1 MGNGVDPPAIR
12 GPMTR
17 KALDLALS
25 ASDGCFKC
33 GRSKTRR
40 SVISGGYRRD
50 ARLAIV
56 TDAPSF
62 QDDQHGVLLIGLH
75 GRILDDVLAE
85 CGATREDVFTTSV
98 LRCASPSRP
107 QVSEVE
113 ACSGY
118 LLDTLTA
125 LASNDLRAVITLGQV
140 ATQALYGSTIRELFW
155 SEVRGGT
162 FERCFSGAGRVV
174 RITPTWHPRD
184 VIGNRERFD
193 EMVAHFRYVCAS
205 LEK

>member
-1 MGNGVDPPAIR
+1 
-12 GPMTR
+12 MTR

-25 ASDGCFKC
+25 ASDGCQRC
-33 GRSKTRR
+33 NRNQTRR

-85 CGATREDVFTTSV
+85 CGATREDVFTTPV

-107 QVSEVE
+107 QASEVE

-125 LASNDLRAVITLGQV
+125 LANNDLRAVITLGQV
-140 ATQALYGSTIRELFW
+140 ATQAVCGSVGREQSWAEIRG
-155 SEVRGGT
+155 RA
-162 FERCFSGAGRVV
+162 FERCFGGVGSDAGRVV

-184 VIGNRERFD
+184 VIGNRARFA
-193 EMVAHFRYVCAS
+193 EMIAHFRYVCAR

>member
-1 MGNGVDPPAIR
+1 
-12 GPMTR
+12 MTR
-17 KALDLALS
+17 KALDLALC
-25 ASDGCFKC
+25 ASDGCLKC
-33 GRSKTRR
+33 SRSKTRR
-40 SVISGGYRRD
+40 SIVSGGYRRD

-107 QVSEVE
+107 QTPEVE

-125 LASNDLRAVITLGQV
+125 LVSNDLRAVITLGQV
-140 ATQALYGSTIRELFW
+140 ATQAMCGSVGREQSW
-155 SEVRGGT
+155 AEVRGRT
-162 FERCFSGAGRVV
+162 FERCFRGVGTGRVV
-174 RITPTWHPRD
+174 RITPTWHPRE
-184 VIGNRERFD
+184 VIGNRERFL
-193 EMVAHFRYVCAS
+193 EMIAHFRYICAS

>member
-1 MGNGVDPPAIR
+1 
-12 GPMTR
+12 MTR
-17 KALDLALS
+17 KALDLVLS
-25 ASDGCFKC
+25 ASDGCQRC
-33 GRSKTRR
+33 SRSQTRR
-40 SVISGGYRRD
+40 SIISGGYRRD
-50 ARLAIV
+50 ARLAII
-56 TDAPSF
+56 TDTPSF

-98 LRCASPSRP
+98 LRCTSSSRP
-107 QVSEVE
+107 QASEVE

-125 LASNDLRAVITLGQV
+125 LASNDLRVVITLGQV
-140 ATQALYGSTIRELFW
+140 ATQAMCGSVGREQSW
-155 SEVRGGT
+155 AEVRGRT
-162 FERCFSGAGRVV
+162 FERCFAGAGGVSRVT

-184 VIGNRERFD
+184 VIGNRERLS
-193 EMVAHFRYVCAS
+193 EMIAHFRYVCAS

>member
-1 MGNGVDPPAIR
+1 
-12 GPMTR
+12 MTR

-25 ASDGCFKC
+25 ASDGCQRC
-33 GRSKTRR
+33 SRSKTRR
-40 SVISGGYRRD
+40 SVIGGGYRRD

-56 TDAPSF
+56 TDTPSF

-113 ACSGY
+113 VCSGY

-140 ATQALYGSTIRELFW
+140 ATQAMCGLAMCELSWAEIRG
-155 SEVRGGT
+155 RT
-162 FERCFSGAGRVV
+162 FERCFAGVGGGDARQVV
-174 RITPTWHPRD
+174 RIAPTWHPRD
-184 VIGNRERFD
+184 VIGNRERLS
-193 EMVAHFRYVCAS
+193 EMIAHFRYVCAS
-205 LEK
+205 LEQ

>member
-1 MGNGVDPPAIR
+1 MSA
-12 GPMTR
+12 R
-17 KALDLALS
+17 KALDLALA
-25 ASDGCFKC
+25 ASDGCLKC
-33 GRSKTRR
+33 SRSKTRH
-40 SVISGGYRRD
+40 SVVSGGYRRD

-85 CGATREDVFTTSV
+85 CGATRDDVFTTPV
-98 LRCASPSRP
+98 LRCASPSKP
-107 QVSEVE
+107 QASEVE
-113 ACSGY
+113 TCSGY

-140 ATQALYGSTIRELFW
+140 ATQAMCGLIVRELSW
-155 SEVRGGT
+155 AEVRGRT
-162 FERCFSGAGRVV
+162 FERCFAGAVGGGAKQVT
-174 RITPTWHPRD
+174 RIVPTWHPRD
-184 VIGNRERFD
+184 VIGNRERFT

>member
-1 MGNGVDPPAIR
+1 
-12 GPMTR
+12 MTR
-17 KALDLALS
+17 KALDIALA
-25 ASDGCFKC
+25 ASDGCLKC
-33 GRSKTRR
+33 SRSKTRR
-40 SVISGGYRRD
+40 SIVSGGYRRD

-85 CGATREDVFTTSV
+85 CGATRDDVFTTSV

-107 QVSEVE
+107 QASEVE

-140 ATQALYGSTIRELFW
+140 ATQAMCGSLMRELSW
-155 SEVRGGT
+155 AEVRGRT
-162 FERCFSGAGRVV
+162 FKRCFAGVGGRTV

-184 VIGNRERFD
+184 VIGNRERFA

-205 LEK
+205 LER

>member
-1 MGNGVDPPAIR
+1 
-12 GPMTR
+12 MTR
-17 KALDLALS
+17 KALDLSLT
-25 ASDGCFKC
+25 ASDGCLKC
-33 GRSKTRR
+33 NRSKTRH
-40 SVISGGYRRD
+40 SVVSGGYRRD

-56 TDAPSF
+56 TDTPSF

-85 CGATREDVFTTSV
+85 CGATRDDVFTTPV
-98 LRCASPSRP
+98 LRCASPSKP
-107 QVSEVE
+107 QAFEIE

-118 LLDTLTA
+118 LLDTLTV

-140 ATQALYGSTIRELFW
+140 ATQAMCGLILRGLSW
-155 SEVRGGT
+155 AEVRGRT
-162 FERCFSGAGRVV
+162 FERCLGGAAGGGAGQVT
-174 RITPTWHPRD
+174 RIIPTWHPRD
-184 VIGNRERFD
+184 VIGNRERFT

>member
-1 MGNGVDPPAIR
+1 
-12 GPMTR
+12 MTR

-25 ASDGCFKC
+25 ASDGCLKC
-33 GRSKTRR
+33 SRSKTRR
-40 SVISGGYRRD
+40 SIVSGGYRRD
-50 ARLAIV
+50 ARLVIV

-98 LRCASPSRP
+98 LRCASPSKP
-107 QVSEVE
+107 QVSEV
-113 ACSGY
+113 ADCSGY

-140 ATQALYGSTIRELFW
+140 ATWAMCGSVMRELSW
-155 SEVRGGT
+155 AEIRGRT
-162 FERCFSGAGRVV
+162 FERCFSGAGRAV

-184 VIGNRERFD
+184 VIGNRERFA